1 MCEPTTT
8 SNKANRA
15 SNSLLLA
22 FGEAA
27 HTASGRDAMLS
38 GVALNRAK
46 AKTRL
51 SSEAKAKAPCVLSE
65 ITLQAPSGDAGT
77 TSNSET
83 NALCAF
89 GKAKASAS
97 EASRALLSSAKIAL
111 LAKLNHI
118 AKLN

>member
-1 MCEPTTT
+1 MREPTTA

-27 HTASGRDAMLS
+27 HTASGRDATLS

-46 AKTRL
+46 AKARL

-89 GKAKASAS
+89 G